1 MKRMGRALAALFL
14 ALALSCGTAAGTS
27 FPDVSAGA
35 WYASVVEEMAAQGI
49 LKGLPDG
56 SFHPEDAISAAEF
69 VTIAARCA
77 GLEGLEGRREVA
89 LCREQDVPQAVNE
102 LMILQ
107 RSGQDG
113 LEDLL

>member
-1 MKRMGRALAALFL
+1 MTVGIKYCGGCNPRYDRVAAVRRLEGDCPGVTFVNAVSGKRYDALLVV
-14 ALALSCGTAAGTS
+14 CGCS
-27 FPDVSAGA
+27 
-35 WYASVVEEMAAQGI
+35 
-49 LKGLPDG
+49 
-56 SFHPEDAISAAEF
+56 
-69 VTIAARCA
+69 ARCA